1 MAHIVIMLPDQHKH
15 LGIAWQNV
23 VERVVQLVAN
33 GKGGKSVDHAQ
44 MAREVD
50 DVTAAVDRW
59 GEAMALTLR
68 PLRTSVRIPCDQDEC
83 HHG

>member
-1 MAHIVIMLPDQHKH
+1 MTHIVIIRPHQHKH
-15 LGIAWQNV
+15 LGVAWQNV

-33 GKGGKSVDHAQ
+33 GRGGKPADDAKLE
-44 MAREVD
+44 REVGN
-50 DVTAAVDRW
+50 VTAVVDRW

-68 PLRTSVRIPCDQDEC
+68 PPRALSGSGRDLQEG

>member
-1 MAHIVIMLPDQHKH
+1 MAHIVIMPVQHKH
-15 LGIAWQNV
+15 LGSAWQNI
-23 VERVVQLVAN
+23 VERVVQLAAN
-33 GKGGKSVDHAQ
+33 AKGRKSVDYAQ

-50 DVTAAVDRW
+50 DVTAVVDRW

-68 PLRTSVRIPCDQDEC
+68 PLRTSLRIPCAQDER